1 MLSKLASHLAP
12 ASPTAPTPA
21 AAAAA
26 AAGPLDGITV
36 IDAGQAITGPLA
48 ASMLGDMGAEVIKVE
63 SPHGMGDLNRPVGPM
78 RGGEGIY
85 MHNFVRRLQAVAH
98 PSPALTH
105 PEAAPC
111 AQNRGKKGVVL
122 DLKLPSAAATLK
134 KLAAS
139 ADVFIQNMRPG
150 AFERMG
156 LSYEDLRKLNPN
168 LICARP
174 AALLPGPAPR

>member
-1 MLSKLASHLAP
+1 MNALRYRFPRPTLSSLSRPSELSKFQTKLRHQRQQGNCQREARIARPPPRTESRRLLPGPGVCPPANLAALLATMLSKLASHLAP
-12 ASPTAPTPA
+12 ATPAPTP
-21 AAAAA
+21 AAAA

-98 PSPALTH
+98 PSP
-105 PEAAPC
+105 
-111 AQNRGKKGVVL
+111 R
-122 DLKLPSAAATLK
+122 
-134 KLAAS
+134 
-139 ADVFIQNMRPG
+139 
-150 AFERMG
+150 
-156 LSYEDLRKLNPN
+156 
-168 LICARP
+168 
-174 AALLPGPAPR
+174 